1 MAAES
6 TASHERLSQHDR
18 GSNLESAS
26 MSYRKEMQD
35 LMNDMRKFAN
45 DAGSVEEEEA
55 WRRRV
60 EVLDFIINHLVV
72 PPQSEELDL

>member
-1 MAAES
+1 
-6 TASHERLSQHDR
+6 
-18 GSNLESAS
+18 